1 MLYITDDILL
11 DENELHM
18 EFIRS
23 SGPGGQN
30 VNKVSTAVQL
40 RFDVRRSSSLP
51 DDVRQRLMDMSGS
64 RITEEG
70 ILIISAH
77 RFRTQHQNRRDAV
90 DRLVRL
96 IRKAAENP
104 KKRKKTRPP
113 KAAVEKRL
121 QEKHR
126 RSEIKHGRGRIKP
139 GNE

>member
-96 IRKAAENP
+96 IRKAAEKP